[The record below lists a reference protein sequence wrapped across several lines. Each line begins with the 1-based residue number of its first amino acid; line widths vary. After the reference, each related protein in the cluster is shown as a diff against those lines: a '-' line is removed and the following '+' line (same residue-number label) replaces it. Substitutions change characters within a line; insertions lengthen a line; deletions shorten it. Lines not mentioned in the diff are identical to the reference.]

1 MIIYI
6 NLIINHYLNNNA
18 IRNTTELLRLQ
29 NNIIEI
35 LRIAAKSSSTTGQNY
50 LFITCIIT

>member
-18 IRNTTELLRLQ
+18 IRNTTELLRT
-29 NNIIEI
+29 
-35 LRIAAKSSSTTGQNY
+35 AAKSSSTTGQNY
-50 LFITCIIT
+50 LFIKCIIT

>member
-6 NLIINHYLNNNA
+6 NLIINYYLNNNA

-35 LRIAAKSSSTTGQNY
+35 LCTAAKSSSTTGQNY
-50 LFITCIIT
+50 LFIKCIIT

>member
-29 NNIIEI
+29 NNIIKI
-35 LRIAAKSSSTTGQNY
+35 LPNHHQPLVKIIY
-50 LFITCIIT
+50 LLHVLHD